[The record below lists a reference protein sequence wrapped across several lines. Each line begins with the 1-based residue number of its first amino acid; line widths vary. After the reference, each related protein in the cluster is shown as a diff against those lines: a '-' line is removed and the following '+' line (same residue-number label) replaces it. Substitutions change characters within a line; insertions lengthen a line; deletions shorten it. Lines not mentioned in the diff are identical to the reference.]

1 MNIFL
6 CDSLHIAKLLSQ
18 RAMPT
23 LNCFSTLLR
32 MTDFH
37 GLSGLLTWVTVAWT
51 HQLAHVARAAEE
63 RARTKRC
70 SRAQGVP
77 STISHPVIVV
87 VGTPFPEL
95 QPRLGGSTWLAWP
108 QDEPSSV
115 WLGSHPPP
123 HSWGSPCQGLLPAA
137 WKQTGKVSSLY
148 LSLVSHHAFP
158 NLISSSRISLRIVL
172 WKHLKE

>member
-77 STISHPVIVV
+77 SLWLWWWALHFQSSSPGSGDPRDSPDPRMNQVLSDLEAIPHPTHGALLARAYSQLHGSKPEKSLLYIWAWSAI
-87 VGTPFPEL
+87 TPF
-95 QPRLGGSTWLAWP
+95 
-108 QDEPSSV
+108 
-115 WLGSHPPP
+115 
-123 HSWGSPCQGLLPAA
+123 
-137 WKQTGKVSSLY
+137 
-148 LSLVSHHAFP
+148 
-158 NLISSSRISLRIVL
+158 RI
-172 WKHLKE
+172 